1 MQCNAVQQGHHL
13 STEMPTVDDYNQYEV
28 GCKNLDIKQFS
39 LPEISKR
46 GKMNLYQEERTWLSL
61 KKVRIQLERSQTRDL
76 GGGVLCLL
84 GCGGGSLGTVT
95 LSPLT

>member
-1 MQCNAVQQGHHL
+1 
-13 STEMPTVDDYNQYEV
+13 MPTVDDYNQYEV
-28 GCKNLDIKQFS
+28 ECKNLDIKQFS

-46 GKMNLYQEERTWLSL
+46 GKMNLYQEERTWLSSL
-61 KKVRIQLERSQTRDL
+61 KKVRIQLERSQTRYL